1 MPRQRKNSDSHIDHS
16 RMATAYHEAGHAVM
30 ALHVGRPVEK
40 VTLVAAKL
48 QTGGSRL
55 GACKVQ
61 KGRSKASK
69 DGVED
74 EAMILLAGM
83 VAESHYTR
91 KYSPGGAAQDLRHAQ
106 RVLSNRAGSD
116 RQLERLLTRILKKT
130 EHVLAE
136 PLHADAVASIAT
148 ELYEKESLSGRAV
161 RQLISEAEQR
171 Q

>member
-1 MPRQRKNSDSHIDHS
+1 MNRRKKNSDIDTG

-30 ALHVGRPVEK
+30 ALAVGRPVEK
-40 VTLVAAKL
+40 VTIIAAAL

-69 DGVED
+69 DGLED

-83 VAESHYTR
+83 VGESHFTR
-91 KYSPGGAAQDLRHAQ
+91 RYSPDGAAQDLRMAQ
-106 RVLSNRAGSD
+106 RLLSDRAGSE
-116 RQLERLLTRILKKT
+116 RQLERLLTRVLKKT

-136 PLHADAVASIAT
+136 AVHVDAIASIAT
-148 ELYEKESLSGRAV
+148 ELYEKETISGRAV
-161 RQLISEAEQR
+161 RQLMQEAEHR
-171 Q
+171 HA

>member
-1 MPRQRKNSDSHIDHS
+1 MSHRKNKTEVDAD

-30 ALHVGRPVEK
+30 ALSVGRPVEK
-40 VTLVAAKL
+40 VTIIAAAL

-69 DGVED
+69 DALED

-83 VAESHYTR
+83 VAESHFTR
-91 KYSPGGAAQDLRHAQ
+91 KFSPGGAAQDLRMAQ
-106 RVLSNRAGSD
+106 RLLSDRAGSE
-116 RQLERLLTRILKKT
+116 RQLERLLTRVLKKT

-136 PLHADAVASIAT
+136 SVNVDAIASIAT
-148 ELYEKESLSGRAV
+148 ELYEKETISGRAV
-161 RQLISEAEQR
+161 RQLMQEAEQR
-171 Q
+171 NA